1 MNDLPNPMGEKPI
14 VGSFLSLAGA
24 LLLLAGS
31 LFVANPIIFFGSVVS
46 GLLDLAFGVM
56 LYRKPGKHS
65 LWSTALIAVSI
76 FDLLGVVYFFYASSA
91 EALMFTVIAEIGPL
105 ICLIGGLAGLL
116 WKATPRGP
124 ATDSKPLAS

>member
-1 MNDLPNPMGEKPI
+1 MGEKPI
-14 VGSFLSLAGA
+14 VGSLLSLAGA
-24 LLLLAGS
+24 FLLLAGS

-46 GLLDLAFGVM
+46 GLLNLAFGVM
-56 LYRKPGKHS
+56 LYRMPGKHS

-105 ICLIGGLAGLL
+105 ICLVGGLAGLL
-116 WKATPRGP
+116 WKPTLRLSSVG
-124 ATDSKPLAS
+124 SKPPAS

>member
-1 MNDLPNPMGEKPI
+1 MKDLANPMGEKPI
-14 VGSFLSLAGA
+14 VGSLLSLAGA
-24 LLLLAGS
+24 FLLLAGS

-76 FDLLGVVYFFYASSA
+76 FDLLGVMYFFYASSA

-105 ICLIGGLAGLL
+105 VCLIGGLAGLL
-116 WKATPRGP
+116 WKATPRVPSGG
-124 ATDSKPLAS
+124 SKPPAS

>member
-1 MNDLPNPMGEKPI
+1 MGERPI
-14 VGSFLSLAGA
+14 VGSFLSLGGA
-24 LLLLAGS
+24 LFLLLAGF

-46 GLLDLAFGVM
+46 GLLNLAFGVM

-65 LWSTALIAVSI
+65 LWSAGLIAVSI

-105 ICLIGGLAGLL
+105 ICLIGGVAGLL
-116 WKATPRGP
+116 WKA
-124 ATDSKPLAS
+124 

>member
-1 MNDLPNPMGEKPI
+1 MKDLANPMGEKPI
-14 VGSFLSLAGA
+14 VGSLLSLAGA
-24 LLLLAGS
+24 FLLLAGS

-46 GLLDLAFGVM
+46 GLLNLAFGVM

-91 EALMFTVIAEIGPL
+91 EALMFTVVAEIGPL
-105 ICLIGGLAGLL
+105 ICLIGGLAGLR
-116 WKATPRGP
+116 WKATPRVLSVG
-124 ATDSKPLAS
+124 SKPPAS